1 MTIPKNETLWLQLL
15 NDSNEVTHVIT
26 SDLHRT
32 TYKLYEVK
40 GDKLEFTKHKSA
52 DPRDLE
58 RWIDYGNNQS

>member
-1 MTIPKNETLWLQLL
+1 MIPKNEILWLQLL
-15 NDSNEVTHVIT
+15 NNSNEVTHVIT

-40 GDKLEFTKHKSA
+40 ADKLEFTKHKSS

-58 RWIDYGNNQS
+58 RLVE

>member
-1 MTIPKNETLWLQLL
+1 MKIMIPKNEILWLQLL
-15 NDSNEVTHVIT
+15 NNSNEVTHVIT

-40 GDKLEFTKHKSA
+40 ADKLEFTKHKSS

-58 RWIDYGNNQS
+58 RLVE